1 MKYAYLFLSIAFN
14 VVSYIVYKSIAN
26 KEISMIWCVVFTVG
40 LILGGINILFFTKA
54 LKNINLS
61 IAYPVFSGTSIFL
74 MMVLSHFIFG
84 EKISATNVVGAVV
97 IIAGIV
103 LVSN

>member
-14 VVSYIVYKSIAN
+14 VVSYIVYKSISN
-26 KEISMIWCVVFTVG
+26 KETNMMWFIVFTIG

-74 MMVLSHFIFG
+74 MVTLSHFVFG
-84 EKISATNVVGAVV
+84 ERISATNVVGAVV
-97 IIAGIV
+97 IIAGIA

>member
-14 VVSYIVYKSIAN
+14 VVSYIVYKSISN
-26 KEISMIWCVVFTVG
+26 KETNMMWFIVFTIG

-74 MMVLSHFIFG
+74 MVALSHFVFG
-84 EKISATNVVGAVV
+84 ERISATNVVGAVV
-97 IIAGIV
+97 IIAGIA

>member
-1 MKYAYLFLSIAFN
+1 MRDVYLLLSIAFN
-14 VVSYIVYKSIAN
+14 VLSYIVYKSISN
-26 KEISMIWCVVFTVG
+26 KESNILWFVIFTLG

-74 MMVLSHFIFG
+74 MVILSHFIFG
-84 EKISATNVVGAVV
+84 ERISVVNMAGAGV

-103 LVSN
+103 LISN